1 VDERPGV
8 VLRCEARGFAFDV
21 HCDAELH
28 GTLGALFAALERPA
42 GAATAVFSLRRAAGD
57 GTPWHVRMDGQ
68 LMMGCEQRG
77 EALHGLIVFI
87 NQRVVMARDD
97 LLSIHAAGVATGDGA
112 VLLPGSA
119 GSGKTTL
126 CARLLQRGAAYLS
139 DDSVAIDV
147 RGRLLGYPK
156 PLGFK
161 VGTWEQFADA
171 GLADLELDPG
181 TQLVWQIPPS
191 RLGAAALSAADPV
204 GMVLPRFEPGA
215 ELHVEPVPRYE
226 AAAALLGQ
234 AQNLPAFG
242 VPAALEVIGRLAAG
256 VPSHSVVY
264 GDARRAAPAVLDLI
278 QRLDPADGGYEV
290 LRPQAITGTP
300 AQPFPAGDVSALC
313 FEDGALLVR
322 GGTADFIAVERVGAL
337 IWPLFDGHRTV
348 ESMGTELAPLFAAP
362 RSQLEADVAGWIAEL
377 VERGFLVA
385 P

>member
-1 VDERPGV
+1 M
-8 VLRCEARGFAFDV
+8 LRCEARGFAFDV
-21 HCDAELH
+21 HGDAELH
-28 GTLGALFAALERPA
+28 ETLSALFAALERPA
-42 GAATAVFSLRRAAGD
+42 GAATAVFSVRRAAGD
-57 GTPWHVRMDGQ
+57 GSAWHVRMDDQ

-77 EALHGLIVFI
+77 EALHGLIVFV

-97 LLSIHAAGVATGDGA
+97 LLSIHAAGVVRGDGA

-139 DDSVAIDV
+139 DDSVAVD
-147 RGRLLGYPK
+147 RQGRLLGYPK

-181 TQLVWQIPPS
+181 IQLVWQVPPS
-191 RLGAAALSAADPV
+191 RLGAPIVSAADPV
-204 GMVLPRFEPGA
+204 AVVLPRFERDA
-215 ELHVEPVPRYE
+215 QLQVEPVPRHE

-256 VPSHSVVY
+256 VPSYSVVY

-278 QRLDPADGGYEV
+278 GRPHPAGGGYEV
-290 LRPQAITGTP
+290 LRPEATAGPPT
-300 AQPFPAGDVSALC
+300 QPFPAGDVSALC

-322 GGTADFIAVERVGAL
+322 GDTADFIAVERVGAL
-337 IWPLFDGHRTV
+337 VWPLFDGQRSV
-348 ESMGTELAPLFAAP
+348 ESIGAELAPLFAAP
-362 RSQLEADVAGWIAEL
+362 RSAVEADVARWVAEL
-377 VERGFLVA
+377 VERGFLVR